1 MSVHSDHCPILL
13 SLEEQSRQ
21 PQRRKEEKIFRY
33 EIMWES
39 HENFVSA
46 LDNAWKEHGKATTLV
61 ELQEKLVV
69 VTGVLQN

>member
-1 MSVHSDHCPILL
+1 
-13 SLEEQSRQ
+13 
-21 PQRRKEEKIFRY
+21 
-33 EIMWES
+33 MWEI

-46 LDNAWKEHGKATTLV
+46 LDNAWNEHGKATTLV